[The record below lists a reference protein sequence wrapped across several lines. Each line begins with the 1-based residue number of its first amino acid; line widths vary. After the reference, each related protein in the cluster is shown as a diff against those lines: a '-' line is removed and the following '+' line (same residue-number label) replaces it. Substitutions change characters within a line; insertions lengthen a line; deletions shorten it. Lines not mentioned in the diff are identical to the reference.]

1 MKAMILAAGKGTRV
15 RPITWTLPKPMIP
28 LIRKPVMELLI
39 EHLRRNGIM
48 DIAINTSHLAP
59 VIEEYFRDGSRLG
72 VRIAYSF
79 EGLLCEGRLEGMAI
93 GSAGGMRR
101 IQDFLDSSTAR
112 LWSFAATR

>member
-1 MKAMILAAGKGTRV
+1 LLG
-15 RPITWTLPKPMIP
+15 
-28 LIRKPVMELLI
+28 KPVLESIL
-39 EHLRRNGIM
+39 EHLRDNGFDEIV
-48 DIAINTSHLAP
+48 INTSHLAP